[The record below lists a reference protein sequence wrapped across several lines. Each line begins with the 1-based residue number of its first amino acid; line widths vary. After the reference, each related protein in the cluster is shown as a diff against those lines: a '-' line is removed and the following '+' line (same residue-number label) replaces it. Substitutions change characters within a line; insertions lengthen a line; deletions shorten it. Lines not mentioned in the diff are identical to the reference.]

1 MLRINALTYHVGGR
15 TILDAAT
22 AAIPVGAKVGLV
34 GRNGVGKTTLL
45 RLIAGELQPDGGE
58 VETPR
63 RWRIATLPQEAPGGD
78 EPVID
83 HVLAADPERTALLA
97 EIEAGAA
104 PDRVVEAHRRL
115 GEIGAH
121 AAPARAAEIL
131 AGLGFEHD
139 DQQQPCGAMA
149 GGWRMR
155 AALAAILFAEP
166 DVLLLDE
173 PTNHLDIEATIWLE
187 TFLVRFPGTVV
198 LVSHD
203 RELLDEITDGTLHLD
218 AGKLTS
224 YAGNFSR
231 FERTVQENRKVRLRT
246 NAAIQAERERMQA
259 FVDRFRAKATKAR
272 QAQSR
277 LKALEKLPAI
287 EPVIEA
293 RPIAFQFPEAE
304 RLAPPLVTVRGA
316 AVGYGGPP
324 VLTRL
329 DFSLDPDDRIA
340 ILGANGNG
348 KSTLLRLLAGR
359 LEPMRGTVDRQ
370 PKLNVGYF
378 AQHQLDE
385 LSPDLTAYDHIARLT
400 PTEPETKVRA
410 HLGRFGLAQDLAD
423 VPTAQ
428 LSGGERTRLV
438 LALICRTTPNILILD
453 EPTNHLDIE
462 SRQALVEAL
471 NAYPGAVVLVT
482 HDGHFI
488 RLVAD
493 TLWVVADGTCR
504 PFAGDL
510 DEYRSSVLEA
520 RRERR
525 REVSSGRERGTP
537 SRRAARRE
545 AAAARIAALPLR
557 RAAEAADAELA
568 RCAADKADIQKRLAD
583 PRLYDGP
590 PEALRELLRAQG
602 EIEKRLAAAEAAWL
616 AAHEALDGAAN

>member
-1 MLRINALTYHVGGR
+1 MLRINGLIYRIGGR
-15 TILDAAT
+15 TILDGAT
-22 AAIPVGAKVGLV
+22 GAIPAGAKVGLV

-45 RLIAGELQPDGGE
+45 RLLAGEIQADGGG
-58 VETPR
+58 VEAPR

-78 EPVID
+78 ERVID

-97 EIEAGAA
+97 AIEADAT
-104 PDRVVEAHRRL
+104 PERVAEAHRRL
-115 GEIGAH
+115 AEIGAH

-131 AGLGFEHD
+131 AGLGFGNDE
-139 DQQQPCGAMA
+139 QQQPCSAMA

-155 AALAAILFAEP
+155 AALAAILFADP

-173 PTNHLDIEATIWLE
+173 PTNHLDIETTIWLE
-187 TFLVRFPGTVV
+187 NFLLRFPGTLV

-203 RELLDEITDGTLHLD
+203 REFLDKITNGTLHLE
-218 AGKLTS
+218 AGKLAT

-231 FERTVQENRKVRLRT
+231 FERTLQERRKTRLRT
-246 NAAIQAERERMQA
+246 NAAILAERERMQA

-277 LKALEKLPAI
+277 LKALAKLPAI
-287 EPVIEA
+287 DPVIEA
-293 RPIAFQFPEAE
+293 RPIAFQFPEPA
-304 RLAPPLVTVRGA
+304 RIAPPLVTVRDA

-324 VLTRL
+324 VLSRL

-370 PKLNVGYF
+370 PALTVGYF
-378 AQHQLDE
+378 AQHQLGE
-385 LSPDLTAYDHIARLT
+385 LSPDLTAYHHLARLA
-400 PTEPETKVRA
+400 PSDRETDVRA
-410 HLGRFGLAQDLAD
+410 HLGRFGLAQELAD
-423 VPTAQ
+423 VPVGQ

-438 LALICRTTPNILILD
+438 LALICRVRPNVLILD

-462 SRQALVEAL
+462 SRRALVEAL
-471 NAYPGAVVLVT
+471 NAYPGAVLLVT

-493 TLWVVADGTCR
+493 TLWIVGEGTCR
-504 PFAGDL
+504 PFEGDL
-510 DEYRSSVLEA
+510 DDYRQSILEA

-525 REVSSGRERGTP
+525 RAESPVPERRPT
-537 SRRAARRE
+537 SRRAARRD
-545 AAAARIAALPLR
+545 AAEARIAAQPLR
-557 RAAEAADAELA
+557 RAAEVADAELA
-568 RCAADKADIQKRLAD
+568 RCTAEKAEIQRRLAD
-583 PRLYDGP
+583 PGLYDGP
-590 PEALRELLRAQG
+590 PDELRQLLKAQG
-602 EIEKRLAAAEAAWL
+602 EVEKRLAAAETAWL
-616 AAHEALDGAAN
+616 AAHEALHGAGD